1 MLLERFSLSDEA
13 FRVNNPGV
21 EITDNGL
28 NRGLIFSVSETAFPH
43 EIHLMLLEPCSHIFW
58 YQTVRDDKINMIER
72 RTDRQAFVMHLER
85 ALQGEIFRSVDN
97 YCEVQQGY

>member
-1 MLLERFSLSDEA
+1 MEEPSVVYKIDYLMSQDGVGKQVLLERFSLSDEA

-72 RTDRQAFVMHLER
+72 RTDR
-85 ALQGEIFRSVDN
+85 
-97 YCEVQQGY
+97 